1 MAIVAVML
9 GPGQATVPGTWESQ
23 VKVNCVE
30 AGLDFLAAC
39 CCNRLTFSCPFAGV
53 IGLFSAL
60 AFAIDLEM
68 IPGDSASNAVSKHHQ
83 ALVLSSSGLLDGGH

>member
-1 MAIVAVML
+1 MVVVVVLL
-9 GPGQATVPGTWESQ
+9 GPGQETVPGTWESQ

-39 CCNRLTFSCPFAGV
+39 CCKRLTFSCPFAGV

-68 IPGDSASNAVSKHHQ
+68 IPGDSACNSVSKLHQ
-83 ALVLSSSGLLDGGH
+83 MLASIIIRLT